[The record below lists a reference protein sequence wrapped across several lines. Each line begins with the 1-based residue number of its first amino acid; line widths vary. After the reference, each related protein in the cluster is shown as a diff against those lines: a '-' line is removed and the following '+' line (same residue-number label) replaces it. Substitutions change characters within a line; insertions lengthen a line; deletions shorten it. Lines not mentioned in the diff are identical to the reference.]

1 MKPNEGV
8 VLVSDARPGS
18 RRPRTLRAAVVSL
31 ALVAPTLMGSAAP
44 AATTCTTPPAVVP
57 VGSILPGV
65 TGTGLTA
72 ISGSA
77 PTSFDIQVI
86 GTLPDAILPGFNL
99 VIFKITGPPAFLDQ
113 AHGVAAGMSGSPIF
127 IGGQLAGA
135 VSYRFFF
142 SDSTIGLFTPA
153 QKMVDLL
160 RFVGGTTRVLM
171 PDSVPVTR
179 QARRAV
185 AESVGVALA
194 DVPASAQKLAVP
206 LAVSGLSDRRAEE
219 LQAVIDEHGLPFH
232 VYRAGSSAS
241 ATAVDPTPLSPGEP
255 FAAVLSTG
263 DTTFAGIG
271 TTTFTC
277 GDLNVA
283 WGHNFFFQGPTAFGM
298 NSADVIT
305 VLDDP
310 SGILGP
316 FKILVPAETHG
327 TVIQDRLAGLV
338 GQAGSVPPAVPVTT
352 VYTNTDTGTSRAGQ
366 TDIIYQKDFWGPEI
380 AFSHVY
386 QNLLL
391 VFDKFGEGTLRL
403 SWTIDGLRED
413 GVTPFT
419 VQNSN
424 MYYSQYSAI
433 DGAYRL
439 LSALY
444 QLAFNRFETIT
455 FTGVDSTGEITE
467 HKLVGDIVRVRT
479 ASSLQRGLRERFE
492 LKARAGST
500 ITVEVSL
507 EPAEGGAPVVT
518 TLRMKVPRWARG
530 DERVTLRGGRARNFF
545 FDRRGFGSFDEVL
558 AELNGGDHPNDLI
571 VTGLGQR
578 IAKMLDLVVEGR
590 ASFIVHVVR

>member
-1 MKPNEGV
+1 M
-8 VLVSDARPGS
+8 
-18 RRPRTLRAAVVSL
+18 VSL
-31 ALVAPTLMGSAAP
+31 ALIAPTLVGSAAP
-44 AATTCTTPPAVVP
+44 AATTCTTPPAIVP
-57 VGSILPGV
+57 VGSILPGM

-72 ISGSA
+72 ISGSS

-86 GTLPDAILPGFNL
+86 GTLPDAILPGFDL
-99 VIFKITGPPAFLDQ
+99 VIFEITGPATFLDQ
-113 AHGVAAGMSGSPIF
+113 AHGVAAGMSGSPIY

-160 RFVGGTTRVLM
+160 RLVGGTTRVLM

-185 AESVGVALA
+185 AEAVGVALA

-255 FAAVLSTG
+255 FAAILSTG

-271 TTTFTC
+271 TTTFSC

-283 WGHNFFFQGPTAFGM
+283 WGHDFLFQGPSAFGM

-316 FKILVPAETHG
+316 FKILVPAEAHG

-338 GQAGSVPPAVPVTT
+338 GQAGSVPAAMPVTT
-352 VYTNTDTGTSRAGQ
+352 VYTNTDKGTSRAGQ

-391 VFDKFGEGTLRL
+391 VFDQFGEGTLRL

-424 MYYSQYSAI
+424 MYYSRYSAI

-444 QLAFNRFETIT
+444 QLAFNRFEDIT
-455 FTGVDSTGEITE
+455 FTGVDSSGEITE
-467 HKLVGDIVRVRT
+467 RQLVGDIVRVRT

-500 ITVEVSL
+500 ITVKVSL

-518 TLRMKVPRWARG
+518 TLRMKVPPWARG
-530 DERVTLRGGRARNFF
+530 EERVTLRGGRARNFF
-545 FDRRGFGSFDEVL
+545 FDRRGLGSFKELL

-571 VTGLGQR
+571 VTGLGHR
-578 IAKMLDLVVEGR
+578 IAKTLDLVVDGR

>member
-8 VLVSDARPGS
+8 VLVSDARPGF

-31 ALVAPTLMGSAAP
+31 ALVAPTLVGSAAP

-72 ISGSA
+72 ISGSS

-86 GTLPDAILPGFNL
+86 GTLPDAILPGFDL

-271 TTTFTC
+271 TTTFSC

-283 WGHNFFFQGPTAFGM
+283 WGHNFFFQGPSAFGM

-310 SGILGP
+310 SGFLGP
-316 FKILVPAETHG
+316 FKILVPAEAHG

-338 GQAGSVPPAVPVTT
+338 GQAGSVPATAPVTT

-380 AFSHVY
+380 AFSHIY

-403 SWTIDGLRED
+403 SWTIEGLRED

-419 VQNSN
+419 VRNSN
-424 MYYSQYSAI
+424 MYYSEYSAI

-444 QLAFNRFETIT
+444 QLAFNRFEDIT
-455 FTGVDSTGEITE
+455 FTGVDSTGEVTE
-467 HKLVGDIVRVRT
+467 HELVGDIVRVRT
-479 ASSLQRGLRERFE
+479 SSPLQRGLRERFE
-492 LKARAGST
+492 LRARAGST

-518 TLRMKVPRWARG
+518 ALRMKVPRWARG

-545 FDRRGFGSFDEVL
+545 FDRRGLGSFEEVL

-578 IAKMLDLVVEGR
+578 IAKMLDVVVDGR

>member
-1 MKPNEGV
+1 M
-8 VLVSDARPGS
+8 
-18 RRPRTLRAAVVSL
+18 
-31 ALVAPTLMGSAAP
+31 
-44 AATTCTTPPAVVP
+44 
-57 VGSILPGV
+57 

-72 ISGSA
+72 ISGSS
-77 PTSFDIQVI
+77 PTNFDIQVI
-86 GTLPDAILPGFNL
+86 GTLPDAILPGFDL

-142 SDSTIGLFTPA
+142 SDATIGLFTPA

-160 RFVGGTTRVLM
+160 DYVGGTAAVAM
-171 PDSVPVTR
+171 PDSVAVTA

-185 AESVGVALA
+185 AEAAGVTV
-194 DVPASAQKLAVP
+194 DQVPASAQKLVIP

-219 LQAVIDEHGLPFH
+219 LQTVIDDHGLPFH
-232 VYRAGSSAS
+232 VYRAGSSAQ
-241 ATAVDPTPLSPGEP
+241 ATAVDPTSLSPGEP

-271 TTTFTC
+271 TTTFAC

-283 WGHNFFFQGPTAFGM
+283 WGHDFFFQGPSAFGM
-298 NSADVIT
+298 NSADVVT

-310 SGILGP
+310 SCILGP
-316 FKILVPAETHG
+316 FKILVLAEAHG

-338 GQAGSVPPAVPVTT
+338 GQAGTGPAAAPVTT
-352 VYTNTDTGTSRAGQ
+352 VFTNTDTGRSRTGQ
-366 TDIIYQKDFWGPEI
+366 TDMIYQEDFWGPEI

-391 VFDKFGEGTLRL
+391 VFDQFGDGTLRM
-403 SWTIDGLRED
+403 SWTIRGLRED

-419 VQNSN
+419 VRNTN
-424 MYYSQYSAI
+424 MYYSRYSAI
-433 DGAYRL
+433 DGSYRL
-439 LSALY
+439 LSSLY
-444 QLAFNRFETIT
+444 QLAFNRFEDIT
-455 FTGVDSTGEITE
+455 FTGVDSSGEITE
-467 HKLVGDIVRVRT
+467 RELVGDIARVRT

-492 LKARAGST
+492 LKAKPGST
-500 ITVEVSL
+500 ITIEVSL
-507 EPAEGGAPVVT
+507 EPAEGGHPIVT
-518 TLRMKVPRWARG
+518 TVKMRVPWRARG
-530 DERVTLRGGRARNFF
+530 DERVTLRGGRARRF
-545 FDRRGFGSFDEVL
+545 FDRRGLGSFKEVL

-571 VTGLGQR
+571 VTGLGRR
-578 IAKMLDLVVEGR
+578 ISKMLDLVVDGR

>member
-86 GTLPDAILPGFNL
+86 GTLPDAILPGFDL